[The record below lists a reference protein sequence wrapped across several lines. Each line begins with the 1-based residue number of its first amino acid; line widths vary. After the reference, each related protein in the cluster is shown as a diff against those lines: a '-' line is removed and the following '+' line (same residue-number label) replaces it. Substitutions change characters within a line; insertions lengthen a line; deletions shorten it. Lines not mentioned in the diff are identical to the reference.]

1 MTKFRRRVV
10 AVLTAAVVGL
20 GAAAPAGAQDFGSS
34 AGSLG
39 SSADSAFGDLDAQLS
54 DLSSQIES
62 DALNSRGQVAE
73 TVHNSFDA
81 AVAAQMITTYDQI
94 FDLVFPGLIA
104 RDAAEATR
112 VAQQK
117 AAEERAVREAEA
129 AAERARQAEADRRNP
144 ANSPCPPQADACVDL
159 AGSRSWLQEN
169 GEITYG
175 PVQVGIGRPGYET
188 PPGTFYVN
196 RKVKDEI
203 SWEFNNAPMPYATYF
218 TYNGIAFHQ
227 GDPNILSH
235 GCVRMW
241 RADAQK
247 YFAEL
252 EIGDMVYV
260 Y

>member
-1 MTKFRRRVV
+1 MTTFRRRVV
-10 AVLTAAVVGL
+10 AVLTSAAVVL
-20 GAAAPAGAQDFGSS
+20 GVAVPAGAQEAGSS
-34 AGSLG
+34 ANPLG
-39 SSADSAFGDLDAQLS
+39 SSVDAAVGDLNSQFS
-54 DLSSQIES
+54 DLSSQLES
-62 DALNSRGQVAE
+62 AALNSRGQVAE
-73 TVHNSFDA
+73 TVQNSFDA
-81 AVAAQMITTYDQI
+81 AVAAQMITAYDQI

-112 VAQQK
+112 VAQQR
-117 AAEERAVREAEA
+117 AAEERAAREAVA
-129 AAERARQAEADRRNP
+129 AAERQRQAEADRRNP
-144 ANSPCPPQADACVDL
+144 ANSPCPPQAAACVDVD
-159 AGSRSWLQEN
+159 GRRSWLQDN
-169 GEITYG
+169 GQVTYG
-175 PVQVGIGRPGYET
+175 PVQVGPGMPGNDT
-188 PPGTFYVN
+188 PRGTFYVN

-252 EIGDMVYV
+252 QIGDMVYV